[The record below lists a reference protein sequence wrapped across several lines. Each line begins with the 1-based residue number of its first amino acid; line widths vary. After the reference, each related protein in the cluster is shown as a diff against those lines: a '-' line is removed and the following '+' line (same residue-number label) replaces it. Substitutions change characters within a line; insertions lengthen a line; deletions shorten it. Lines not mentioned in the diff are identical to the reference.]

1 MSFLSSYKHKKYKI
15 KFMDE
20 QGDCYYEYEV
30 VSVESRNAYI
40 KQWKEKEKVTQYKV
54 GDINVFVKNSGEEL
68 WVYEM

>member
-1 MSFLSSYKHKKYKI
+1 MSFLNGYKHKKYKI
-15 KFMDE
+15 KFIDE
-20 QGDCYYEYEV
+20 QGNCYYEYEV

-54 GDINVFVKNSGEEL
+54 GDINVFVKSSGEEL

>member
-1 MSFLSSYKHKKYKI
+1 
-15 KFMDE
+15 MDE

>member
-40 KQWKEKEKVTQYKV
+40 KQWKEREKVTQYKV